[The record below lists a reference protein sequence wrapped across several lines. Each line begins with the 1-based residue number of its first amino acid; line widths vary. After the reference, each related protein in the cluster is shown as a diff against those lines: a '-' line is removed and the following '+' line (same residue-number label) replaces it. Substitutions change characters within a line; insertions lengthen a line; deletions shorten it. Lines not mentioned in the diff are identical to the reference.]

1 MPATVHN
8 GGSMTRSKGRRNSH
22 MDYFRMLGGY
32 LSGANF
38 REYPE
43 CELRLIGFLRISRR
57 HSPTRF
63 YLSFTKGLRPFNSEV
78 QRRVYS
84 FGGPGSSVL
93 FLSQLP
99 EFAA

>member
-38 REYPE
+38 RE
-43 CELRLIGFLRISRR
+43 FLF
-57 HSPTRF
+57 HDV
-63 YLSFTKGLRPFNSEV
+63 G
-78 QRRVYS
+78 
-84 FGGPGSSVL
+84 
-93 FLSQLP
+93 
-99 EFAA
+99 